1 MKYLIKFGGSAITN
15 KGIPNYP
22 ITSNQIIENPDKYI
36 KLDVLEKIAGIVK
49 SVTSKDDDIELV
61 LITGAG
67 CCGHPQVKANFPYDT
82 ISKIACLPALYLGK
96 ILFDNKIPSN
106 LVSPIVCAKCTESD
120 GQHGTEYDVTEL
132 WRRLQNPDSDFLK
145 ISGYARIT
153 HGDVVPMAAGKT
165 GRLGTHEVLGGDD
178 LVAYFAEMWQADKV
192 ITVSNIEGVYKQFPP
207 NSGEKP
213 IGKIVANEKIRDD
226 LHFKEKMESEYGV
239 TFKDVGD
246 VTKGLLG
253 KARKLYDLTYKTG
266 ISSQI
271 CSLDDLEAVLQG
283 EKRGTLIEKA

>member
-1 MKYLIKFGGSAITN
+1 LAT
-15 KGIPNYP
+15 
-22 ITSNQIIENPDKYI
+22 
-36 KLDVLEKIAGIVK
+36 
-49 SVTSKDDDIELV
+49 
-61 LITGAG
+61 
-67 CCGHPQVKANFPYDT
+67 
-82 ISKIACLPALYLGK
+82 CL
-96 ILFDNKIPSN
+96 
-106 LVSPIVCAKCTESD
+106 ESD
-120 GQHGTEYDVTEL
+120 GQHGTKYDVSQL
-132 WRRLQNPDSDFLK
+132 WHTLQNPESNVLK
-145 ISGYARIT
+145 RSWYARIT

-271 CSLDDLEAVLQG
+271 CNLDDLEAVLQG
-283 EKRGTLIEKA
+283 EKRGTLIEKG